1 MSKRKITA
9 GGYEDSGDDSELE
22 PAIPKSSVKKVKP
35 DSLVLP
41 RSSAPN
47 SEQSN
52 FPPPF
57 GRSSSFSSRVDYF
70 PTVLGQAGSLR
81 GASVSAP
88 MTAKALAPGTGQH
101 PISFKGDSFYREQ
114 EGPYTPTNNPPP
126 VDTQGKKPVLKLCTD
141 NLSTQSVNPRPTIVI
156 ERRFDEVITKFEE
169 CQQSWDQQH
178 QQTQEKLTMLLDA
191 VQLLTPTNLS
201 PAHGPGSGTATPAV
215 HLTLES
221 LVTLGEVVPWRYN
234 HLSNPPPPPGFL
246 DLVTRACN
254 SNTPRREFEGAT
266 DLSIKVSQSKL
277 LVQVCTYRTK
287 NHVRMAYTSSVGV
300 KRIKDVR
307 AHFEDQDGTPDTLPE
322 HFVDPETRYGQPCPH
337 NVAPLVRQ
345 IDWVPTWL
353 QRCKGTIPN
362 DQSELSLVL
371 RSLTDEEWVGYLHS
385 GPFKSAQQAW
395 RNLGKTDEELQVM
408 QTYQIMYH
416 KTERKAFMRVG
427 YIHSIPALRGRQYAF
442 LCNRGY
448 MSEEEEENGVIVVKR
463 PTHRSSWINN
473 LYDAIS
479 TSETRKQL
487 KSRPGF
493 TVKPREIRLIDA
505 RIPRLEGS
513 NDKKKSAVQIA
524 LCAIPKRWKQQNSIE
539 FSKATHL
546 VDICNLYDA
555 ILTSETRKQLK
566 SRPGSTV
573 KPRVIRFIDAPIPQ
587 LEGNNDKK
595 KTTVQIPICAISKGW
610 KQQNSIELS
619 KAAHLIDA
627 RFKFKPDISDFLARN
642 PIVSDGELAG
652 SSIKVEK
659 ANQLIDKASDT
670 NDSISSPGSEVNEQS
685 QDEGGDYVGGAQTE
699 VLIDVPVP
707 VTPPPS
713 LSIASAEAS
722 IVPQGHNTT
731 RIPIDPQLPGAYN
744 SYSDVVTTPIQANT
758 LEVHTF
764 EPARS
769 NASVLVQE
777 PPDLGD
783 IITANP
789 TYAEYPPPAP
799 PMLPPPPLQ
808 PAVETDQLL
817 ITGKNGE
824 QRKAPQ
830 RSVGPAK
837 KADPKS
843 NTGVEAT
850 QSFESYTGIGPAAH
864 TELHAGGTSFV
875 EPQAPVKRGR
885 GRPRGSKNRPKL
897 IAED

>member
-1 MSKRKITA
+1 MSKRKNTA
-9 GGYEDSGDDSELE
+9 GGYDDSGDDSELE
-22 PAIPKSSVKKVKP
+22 SAVFKSSAKKVKP
-35 DSLVLP
+35 TSLALP
-41 RSSAPN
+41 RPRVPN
-47 SEQSN
+47 SGQPKV
-52 FPPPF
+52 PPPF
-57 GRSSSFSSRVDYF
+57 GRSSSFSGQVNYL
-70 PTVLGQAGSLR
+70 PPVLGQAESLG
-81 GASVSAP
+81 GASIPAPMAAKASAP
-88 MTAKALAPGTGQH
+88 GSAQH
-101 PISFKGDSFYREQ
+101 PIMFEGDSCDEQ
-114 EGPYTPTNNPPP
+114 ESPYNPTDNQPPANP
-126 VDTQGKKPVLKLCTD
+126 KEKPVLKLSTN
-141 NLSTQSVNPRPTIVI
+141 NLTAQFANPRSNVVI
-156 ERRFDEVITKFEE
+156 ERQFNEVITKFEE
-169 CQQSWDQQH
+169 CQQSWDQKH
-178 QQTQEKLTMLLDA
+178 QQTQEKLARLLDA

-201 PAHGPGSGTATPAV
+201 PAHGPGSGTVTPSAQTTQASPAT
-215 HLTLES
+215 S
-221 LVTLGEVVPWRYN
+221 GEVPWRYS

-246 DLVTRACN
+246 DLVKRACN
-254 SNTPRREFEGAT
+254 PNIPRREFEGTT
-266 DLSIKVSQSKL
+266 DLSIK
-277 LVQVCTYRTK
+277 
-287 NHVRMAYTSSVGV
+287 NHVRIAYTSLVGT

-307 AHFEDQDGTPDTLPE
+307 VHFEDQYGEPDTLPE
-322 HFVDPETRYGQPCPH
+322 HFVNPETKYCQPCPH
-337 NVAPLVRQ
+337 NIAGLARQ
-345 IDWVPTWL
+345 IDWIPSWL

-371 RSLTDEEWVGYLHS
+371 RSLTDEEWVCFLHF
-385 GPFKSAQQAW
+385 GPFKTVQQAW
-395 RNLGKTDEELQVM
+395 RNLGKTVEELQAM

-416 KTERKAFMRVG
+416 KTERKAFKRKE
-427 YIHSIPALRGRQYAF
+427 YIHSIPVLRGRQYAF
-442 LCNRGY
+442 LCHQGY
-448 MSEEEEENGVIVVKR
+448 MSEEEEKNGVIVVKR
-463 PTHRSSWINN
+463 PNHRSSW
-473 LYDAIS
+473 
-479 TSETRKQL
+479 
-487 KSRPGF
+487 
-493 TVKPREIRLIDA
+493 
-505 RIPRLEGS
+505 
-513 NDKKKSAVQIA
+513 
-524 LCAIPKRWKQQNSIE
+524 
-539 FSKATHL
+539 
-546 VDICNLYDA
+546 ICNLYDA

-670 NDSISSPGSEVNEQS
+670 NDSIASPGSEVNEQS

-885 GRPRGSKNRPKL
+885 GRPRGSKNP
-897 IAED
+897 ASGQV